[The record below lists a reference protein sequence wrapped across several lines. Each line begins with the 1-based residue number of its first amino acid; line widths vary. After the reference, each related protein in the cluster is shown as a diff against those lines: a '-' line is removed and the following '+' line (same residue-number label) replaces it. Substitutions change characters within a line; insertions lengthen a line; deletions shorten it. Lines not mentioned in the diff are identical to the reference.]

1 MFLAEGFSFNF
12 DILETNLINILIL
25 IGLIV
30 YVAKGFFTTTIEIRR
45 QQIMKTLESLD
56 ENLLISNQKFL
67 ETTKQLNQIN
77 VIIEQ
82 LEKDHSNQKTLFL
95 EKRYSLFASDINRL
109 FDLAKQIIDKTSQD
123 TFQFLQ
129 KYLITLVIGKLLI
142 NYIEGING
150 KSISKTEAAFSQNGQ
165 AEFLDLSVI
174 RLIKVGLD
182 GQLSM

>member
-12 DILETNLINILIL
+12 DILETNLVNILIL

-30 YVAKGFFTTTIEIRR
+30 YVAKGFFTSTIDARR
-45 QQIMKTLESLD
+45 QQIIKTLDNLD
-56 ENLLISNQKFL
+56 ENLLVSNQKFL

-82 LEKDHSNQKTLFL
+82 LEKDHSSQKMLFL
-95 EKRYSLFASDINRL
+95 EKRYSVFVNDINRL

-142 NYIEGING
+142 KYIEGVNG
-150 KSISKTEAAFSQNGQ
+150 KSAVKTEAAFSSSGQ
-165 AEFLDLSVI
+165 AEFLDLAVI
-174 RLIKVGLD
+174 RLIKLGLD